1 MVLEASHL
9 LSRASSSSRSILN
22 LSASARASPRSLSLC
37 IFSRTSSSAA
47 CCAAA
52 CARSLASLSACWSS
66 RSWQPAS
73 LSLHAACASCSAS
86 SIWRAWSKASRDEC
100 RCLRSSATSA
110 LSLADIDMCVMSSD
124 AAAPLSKDVALASV
138 APRTKTQGR
147 SASTHRVSSGWKG
160 DDCEASALSSRTA
173 SKPRS
178 SCVACGAACSSTSAS
193 SSGDCHTSSNSGE
206 PCCAAS
212 LGRGISDWCA
222 ISGERELGRES
233 SGFIG
238 QDVLRVPRRPSA
250 VAARVGLLES
260 AARESRV
267 HGRDSLGESCLE

>member
-1 MVLEASHL
+1 M
-9 LSRASSSSRSILN
+9 
-22 LSASARASPRSLSLC
+22 
-37 IFSRTSSSAA
+37 
-47 CCAAA
+47 
-52 CARSLASLSACWSS
+52 
-66 RSWQPAS
+66 
-73 LSLHAACASCSAS
+73 
-86 SIWRAWSKASRDEC
+86 
-100 RCLRSSATSA
+100 
-110 LSLADIDMCVMSSD
+110 ADIDMCVMSSD
-124 AAAPLSKDVALASV
+124 AAAPLSEGVALASV

-178 SCVACGAACSSTSAS
+178 SCVAPACSSTSAS

-222 ISGERELGRES
+222 ISGEREAGRES

-238 QDVLRVPRRPSA
+238 QDVLRRVPRRPSA

-267 HGRDSLGESCLE
+267 HGRDSLGASCLEKGVEDRVAKGEADESVSTVMWRVWCTVR